1 MACAR
6 SRGSSRSGRGARFF
20 FSSRRRHTR
29 FDCDWSSDVCSSDLA
44 NLVSCALPTGACR
57 HSRRDSNGHH
67 HHHRDCD
74 NCRSD
79 RGRRTGHVY
88 FPRRCAGERFPDPR
102 GRDSGGAAPADGRFS
117 TRSGRTPIEGRVRM
131 RRVLLLVLSFVYL
144 LNVVF
149 FVTGCKKAA
158 QTKITI
164 GSKFFTEQV
173 VLAELLAQHIEART
187 GIPVIRKTNLG
198 GTLLV
203 HKALLSGD
211 LDVYVEYTG
220 TALTAVLNEAP
231 QGTSAEV
238 YNRVKKLYSERF
250 HLEVTEPL
258 GFENTFA
265 MVIRGDDA
273 KNLHI
278 QKISD
283 IAPLAPK
290 WRAGVGY
297 EFLER
302 PDGFR
307 GWSDSYN
314 LHFAESPKVMDLGL
328 IYRALVDHQVDIVA
342 GNSTDG
348 LIDSLGLVALADDR
362 HYFPPYDAVPIV
374 RQSTLAQFPQLRA
387 ALADLSGKLSAADI
401 RRLNYAVDA
410 QHHDAAAVVRAFCQS
425 RGF

>member
-1 MACAR
+1 M
-6 SRGSSRSGRGARFF
+6 SRAKFRPLCF
-20 FSSRRRHTR
+20 
-29 FDCDWSSDVCSSDLA
+29 L
-44 NLVSCALPTGACR
+44 
-57 HSRRDSNGHH
+57 
-67 HHHRDCD
+67 
-74 NCRSD
+74 
-79 RGRRTGHVY
+79 
-88 FPRRCAGERFPDPR
+88 
-102 GRDSGGAAPADGRFS
+102 
-117 TRSGRTPIEGRVRM
+117 
-131 RRVLLLVLSFVYL
+131 YL
-144 LNVVF
+144 LNF
-149 FVTGCKKAA
+149 TYFLSACHQPA
-158 QTKITI
+158 QSKITI
-164 GSKFFTEQV
+164 GSKVFTEQV
-173 VLAELLAQHIEART
+173 VRAELLAQHIEART

-211 LDVYVEYTG
+211 LDLYVEYTG

-231 QGTSAEV
+231 QGTSADV

-278 QKISD
+278 RTLSD
-283 IAPLAPK
+283 LASVAPK

-302 PDGFR
+302 PDGLPGLSAR
-307 GWSDSYN
+307 YN
-314 LHFAESPKVMDLGL
+314 LHFAGSPKVMDLGL
-328 IYRALVDHQVDIVA
+328 IYRALVDHQVDVVA

-410 QHHDAAAVVRAFCQS
+410 QHQDAAAVVGAFRQS